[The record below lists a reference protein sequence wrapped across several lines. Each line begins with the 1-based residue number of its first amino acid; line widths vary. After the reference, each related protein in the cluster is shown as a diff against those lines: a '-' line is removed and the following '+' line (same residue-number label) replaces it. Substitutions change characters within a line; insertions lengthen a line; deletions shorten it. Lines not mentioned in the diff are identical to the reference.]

1 MQEQS
6 KNDPELRFVR
16 QGTVLE
22 RTNISR
28 STLYELINAG
38 QFPRP
43 MKICGGRINLWPEHE
58 VTAWLVARMADRE
71 AAA

>member
-1 MQEQS
+1 MQEQF
-6 KNDPELRFVR
+6 KNETELRLVR

-38 QFPRP
+38 EFPRP

-58 VTAWLVARMADRE
+58 VTAWQAACMANRK